1 MNKDERQKRR
11 KKKNNAAPSAKLQEL
26 PNESFLLA
34 VFNQWLRNSSFFF
47 FIIVIYLFYSSFL
60 NYNLRHSNEQRK
72 QQHFVQRHSCR
83 KHTECCETGHV
94 WHTLENIPA
103 FPSVNTRWD
112 PIKLKQCLAPCHPQT
127 KRTTGLKSTRRNC
140 SHGKPIRRNILNSNP
155 LIGGMFKSLL

>member
-1 MNKDERQKRR
+1 MKDRKEER
-11 KKKNNAAPSAKLQEL
+11 KKITLHHLRNFR
-26 PNESFLLA
+26 SFLTSPSCLQSLTNGWETQ
-34 VFNQWLRNSSFFF
+34 VFF
-47 FIIVIYLFYSSFL
+47 FIIVIYLFSSSFL